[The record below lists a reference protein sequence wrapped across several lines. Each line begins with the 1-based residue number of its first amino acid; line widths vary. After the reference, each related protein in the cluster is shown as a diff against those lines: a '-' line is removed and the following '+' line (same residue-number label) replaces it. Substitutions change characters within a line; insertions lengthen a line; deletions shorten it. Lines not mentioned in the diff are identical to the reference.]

1 MQNWAGN
8 VVFGAARINRPSTRD
23 ELRRVVAAAAKV
35 RVLGSGHSFNRIAD
49 TPDDLVSVA
58 GLTAEAD
65 IDSRASTVRVSGGW
79 LYGDLAELLHTSGYA
94 LPNLASLPHISIAG
108 AVATGTHGSG
118 VRNGNLATSVRS
130 VELLTADGDELV
142 LERSDADFP
151 GVVVSLGALGVVTA
165 LTLDIQPTFEVRQ
178 NVYEEL
184 PFEAPLAEVLAD
196 GYSVCLFTDFMA
208 PRFTQVWRKA
218 RWSMAAPERLFGAR
232 AATRKHHPIAGADA
246 SACTEQFG
254 VPGPWHERLP
264 HFRLGFTPSSGDELQ
279 SEYFVPLAA
288 GADALLA
295 LARLA
300 PLIAPILLVCEIRA
314 IAADGQ
320 WLSPCS
326 GRDSISFHF
335 TWRPLTGQVNAVLPD
350 IEAALG
356 DFDVRPHWGKVF
368 TLSPSAVQA
377 AYPHMAT
384 FRSFA
389 ADVDPTGKFRNE
401 FVDTYLGS

>member
-8 VVFGAARINRPSTRD
+8 VVFGAARIHRPSTRD
-23 ELRRVVAAAAKV
+23 ELRRVVTGAAKV

-49 TPDDLVSVA
+49 TPEDLVNLA
-58 GLTAEAD
+58 GLPAEAD
-65 IDSRASTVRVSGGW
+65 IDSGASTIRVSGG
-79 LYGDLAELLHTSGYA
+79 LRYGDIAELLHRSGYA

-142 LERSDADFP
+142 LERSDAGFP

-165 LTLDIQPTFEVRQ
+165 ITLDLQQTYDVRQ
-178 NVYEEL
+178 HVYEEL

-196 GYSVCLFTDFMA
+196 GYSVSLFTDFVA

-218 RWSMAAPERLFGAR
+218 RGSTTAPELLFGAR
-232 AATRKHHPIAGADA
+232 AATKKQHPIAGADA

-264 HFRLGFTPSSGDELQ
+264 HFRLGYTPSSGDELQ
-279 SEYFVPLAA
+279 SEYFVPLTA
-288 GADALLA
+288 GADALA
-295 LARLA
+295 ALA
-300 PLIAPILLVCEIRA
+300 PLAPRIAPILLVCEIRG

-326 GRDSISFHF
+326 GRDSIAFHF
-335 TWRPLTGQVNAVLPD
+335 TWRPLAGQVRAVLPD
-350 IEAALG
+350 IEAALD

-368 TLSPSAVQA
+368 TLPPSTVKA
-377 AYPHMAT
+377 AYPHMEM
-384 FRSFA
+384 FRSLA
-389 ADVDPTGKFRNE
+389 ADLDPTGKFRNE